1 MELQVYTKNGE
12 LAGRTID
19 VSEDVF
25 GAEPNEH
32 AVYLAVNA
40 QRTNSRQGTHS
51 SKTRSMVS
59 GGGRKP
65 WKQKGRGTARAGTT
79 RSPLWKGGGITHG
92 PQPHGYSYKLPRKVK
107 KLARISVLSSK
118 REDELLKVVEDFT
131 LDQAKTKEMFSVVK
145 GFGLENSK
153 TLLLVSEYDKD
164 ILLASR
170 NIKNFKVAMASDA
183 STYDLLD
190 CKALLVTE
198 SSVKKLEGIIEG

>member
-19 VSEDVF
+19 VSDDVF
-25 GAEPNEH
+25 GVEPNEH

-92 PQPHGYSYKLPRKVK
+92 PQPHDYNYKLPRKVK

-118 REDELLKVVEDFT
+118 REDEQLKVVEDFT
-131 LDQAKTKEMFSVVK
+131 LEQAKTKEMFSVVK
-145 GFGLENSK
+145 SFGLENSK

-198 SSVKKLEGIIEG
+198 SSVKKLEGII